1 MDSYLTKVSTLNA
14 MNKRLLFFASIL
26 LVALASCTA
35 GRMLI
40 YNFADIKDYKKFQNR
55 PIQAPS
61 DTWTFSYGD
70 SLKPPKT
77 ITANGESMPWRD
89 FLEEYKSVAFLLIRN
104 DTILI
109 EDYLNGY
116 DEESIVTSF
125 SVAKSVVSILYGI
138 AIEEGIIGGVS
149 DPVTKYIPE
158 LKEAGF
164 DKVTI
169 EHLLQMT
176 SGLKFNES
184 YANPFGEAAN
194 YYYGGNLEKLVTNA
208 KLENEPGETFNYV
221 SGDTQIL
228 TLILSRAL
236 GEKTVTAY
244 FEEKVWKPLGM
255 EYDASWS
262 LDKKD
267 GLEKGFCCL
276 NMRARDFAK
285 IGRLY
290 LNKGNWNGKQIVPAD
305 WVAQSTKV
313 DSSNGSA
320 DYYQYQWWLFPEK
333 NEFYANGILGQYIFV
348 SPDRNIV
355 AVRLGQKTAGVGW
368 SGFISKLSESYG
380 KQIQE

>member
-1 MDSYLTKVSTLNA
+1 
-14 MNKRLLFFASIL
+14 MNRRLLFLFSAL
-26 LVALASCTA
+26 LIILASCTA
-35 GRMLI
+35 GRMII
-40 YNFADIKDYKKFQNR
+40 YNFADIKDYKKFANR

-77 ITANGESMPWRD
+77 ITADGESMAWRD

-138 AIEEGIIGGVS
+138 AIEEGIISGV
-149 DPVTKYIPE
+149 DEPVTQYIPE

-194 YYYGGNLEKLVTNA
+194 YYYGSNLERLVTHA
-208 KLENEPGETFNYV
+208 KLENEPGAEFNYV

-236 GEKTVTAY
+236 GEKAVSAY
-244 FEEKVWKPLGM
+244 FEEKIWKPLGM
-255 EYDASWS
+255 EFDASWS

-290 LNKGNWNGKQIVPAD
+290 LNKGNWNGTQIVPAD

-348 SPDRNIV
+348 SPDKNIV
-355 AVRLGQKTAGVGW
+355 AVRLGKKTAGVGW

-380 KQIQE
+380 QQIQE